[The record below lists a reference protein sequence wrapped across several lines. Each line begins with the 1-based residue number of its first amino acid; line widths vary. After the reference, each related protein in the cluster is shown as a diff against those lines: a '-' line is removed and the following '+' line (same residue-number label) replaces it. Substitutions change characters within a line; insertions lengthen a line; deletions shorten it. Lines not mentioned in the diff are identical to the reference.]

1 MGRVVVAWSKGSGS
15 SLALH
20 GFRRGVLGP
29 FPPPP
34 SQLVG
39 VWCGFAGLEGVEVG
53 PCWWAVL
60 FVTAASVFRCSVG
73 SGVPVVGEVCAAW
86 GGFLRGFI
94 ASPTW
99 LCPPPAGVGC
109 PWAGLGGCVLARGF
123 PSPSLGCA
131 PSWWWG
137 GSCYGAFWRVGE
149 GGLKNGVRVAGCF
162 CRPSAPSF
170 LWGLAF
176 HGYACVAVCIA
187 CFLLVWF

>member
-53 PCWWAVL
+53 PCWWGCVVCYGCFGVPL
-60 FVTAASVFRCSVG
+60 FRWFRCPGCWGGLRRVG
-73 SGVPVVGEVCAAW
+73 RLFARVHCLPNLALSPSSWGGLPLGWVGWLCVGPGFPLSLPWLRPFVVVGRLL
-86 GGFLRGFI
+86 LRG
-94 ASPTW
+94 
-99 LCPPPAGVGC
+99 L
-109 PWAGLGGCVLARGF
+109 LEGGR
-123 PSPSLGCA
+123 
-131 PSWWWG
+131 
-137 GSCYGAFWRVGE
+137 

-162 CRPSAPSF
+162 CRPSAPSC